1 MFKDNKKLVAE
12 TIFIKEA
19 LKEQLSLNEFLLL
32 LYFDNSFDLV
42 FDIKV
47 IAKTD
52 ESVSVAGSNSN
63 IEIYQSLN
71 DTEYTF
77 EYVESEFVFEFSLD
91 TISSSGMYYIE
102 FEHESTKYAYL
113 LTLANTSDKIEIT
126 KIEDISEIIYNV

>member
-1 MFKDNKKLVAE
+1 MFK
-12 TIFIKEA
+12 TSSPIWF
-19 LKEQLSLNEFLLL
+19 
-32 LYFDNSFDLV
+32 Y
-42 FDIKV
+42 
-47 IAKTD
+47 
-52 ESVSVAGSNSN
+52 G
-63 IEIYQSLN
+63 